1 MRSFEALIKDI
12 NKNRLAANADISDSD
27 PRTYTTKLGKK
38 KRAKQNL
45 DDLYLEYREQVKN
58 RAVFILT
65 KGAQSES
72 FIDVATGEDFGCFEV
87 EADILYNQILLKVDK
102 RYYDDQ
108 TSSPALFDLLMS
120 SFNDICNDIGIIS
133 YPAVLFEKKYSRRL
147 KNKEDLLQLTK
158 EAFNDKV
165 GSDLVGLYAIDKVAR
180 KAVNEGYEGTTIP
193 IIIHSSDKKLID
205 ELEKSLT
212 NINKNVF
219 KVSASK
225 KFTAEGV
232 GKQLV
237 KIKNSLK

>member
-12 NKNRLAANADISDSD
+12 DKNRTIASTDISDSD
-27 PRTYTTKLGKK
+27 PKTYNARLGKQ

-45 DDLYLEYREQVKN
+45 DDLFLEYREQVKN

-65 KGAQSES
+65 KGAQADS

-87 EADILYNQILLKVDK
+87 GADILYNQILLKVDK

-133 YPAVLFEKKYSRRL
+133 YPAVLFEKKYKRRL
-147 KNKEDLLQLTK
+147 KSKEDLLKLTK

-180 KAVNEGYEGTTIP
+180 KAVNEGYGGTTIP
-193 IIIHSSDKKLID
+193 IIVHSKDSKLVD
-205 ELEKSLT
+205 ELENSLK
-212 NINKNVF
+212 NINQNVF
-219 KVSASK
+219 KVATTK
-225 KFTAEGV
+225 KQTSDDV
-232 GKQLV
+232 V
-237 KIKNSLK
+237 KTLTKIRKGLK